1 MQVYPW
7 KPIEPLS
14 DIERGLKSEEIE
26 SLREAW
32 RDARSRLQE
41 SGPVNLKEFN
51 ERLVRRL
58 SIETGI
64 IEHLYELELG
74 TTETL
79 VAEGFLE
86 EHVSNA
92 STNIEPARLIDI
104 LRDHEAAITLVM
116 DGIGHQRDLTRG
128 FMHEIHAVLTR
139 NQLTY
144 TGVDQFGRRHE
155 VPLEPGKFKLN
166 PNNPTRPDGLVH
178 EYCPPEQV
186 DSEVDRLLDYLQ
198 SYKDEDPIVA
208 AAWFHHRFTQ
218 IHPYTDGNGRVARTL
233 TTLLL
238 LRSELF
244 PLVIDRSGRT
254 DYIKALE
261 SADGGDLQPLVSLF
275 VRLEKTAILQALSI
289 DADSEESY
297 QRSVTDAMIDA
308 LSDRFRQ
315 RSQKRQVDLS
325 QVNAKARDF
334 RGVAHTTIE
343 MTLERL
349 KVALAPLTAAD
360 VALFD
365 GGTDQGNPHWY
376 RWQIV
381 DAAQDAKSFA
391 NFEEDHYF
399 VKATIRTDQLRLSFV
414 VSCHHV
420 GRVPSGIMQAI
431 AFATL
436 ESVSNPDNDEGPRES
451 HIPCSLEPFVFSHR
465 TMVDQARDLFDHWLD
480 QCLAVAIK
488 EFSERV

>member
-289 DADSEESY
+289 DTDSEVSY
-297 QRSVTDAMIDA
+297 QS
-308 LSDRFRQ
+308 
-315 RSQKRQVDLS
+315 
-325 QVNAKARDF
+325 
-334 RGVAHTTIE
+334 
-343 MTLERL
+343 RL
-349 KVALAPLTAAD
+349 LT
-360 VALFD
+360 
-365 GGTDQGNPHWY
+365 
-376 RWQIV
+376 R
-381 DAAQDAKSFA
+381 
-391 NFEEDHYF
+391 
-399 VKATIRTDQLRLSFV
+399 
-414 VSCHHV
+414 
-420 GRVPSGIMQAI
+420 
-431 AFATL
+431 
-436 ESVSNPDNDEGPRES
+436 
-451 HIPCSLEPFVFSHR
+451 
-465 TMVDQARDLFDHWLD
+465 
-480 QCLAVAIK
+480 
-488 EFSERV
+488 

>member
-1 MQVYPW
+1 MQGYKW
-7 KPIEPLS
+7 APIEPLN
-14 DIERGLKSEEIE
+14 DKERGMRSDEIV

-32 RDARSRLQE
+32 LATRARLQE
-41 SGPVNLKEFN
+41 SGPANLDEFN
-51 ERLVRRL
+51 KRLVRRL

-64 IEHLYELELG
+64 IEHLYELDLG

-86 EHVSNA
+86 EHVSSA

-104 LRDHEAAITLVM
+104 LRDHESAVSLVM
-116 DGIGHQRDLTRG
+116 DGIGRQRELTRG
-128 FMHEIHAVLTR
+128 FMHEVHSVLTR
-139 NQLTY
+139 NQPTY
-144 TGVDQFGRRHE
+144 TAVDQFGNRHE
-155 VPLEPGKFKLN
+155 VPLESGKFKQN

-186 DSEVDRLLDYLQ
+186 DSEVDRLLGYLPG
-198 SYKDEDPIVA
+198 YVDEDPIVT

-238 LRSELF
+238 LRNELF

-254 DYIKALE
+254 EYIKALE
-261 SADGGDLQPLVSLF
+261 SADAGDLQPLVSLF
-275 VRLEKTAILQALSI
+275 VRLEKAAILQALSI

-325 QVNAKARDF
+325 QVNANARDF

-343 MTLERL
+343 RTLERL
-349 KVALAPLTAAD
+349 QDALAPLTAAD

-365 GGTDQGNPHWY
+365 GGTDHSNPHWY

-381 DAAQDAKSFA
+381 NAAQEAKSFA
-391 NFEEDHYF
+391 NFDEDHYF
-399 VKATIRTDQLRLSFV
+399 VKGTIRADQLRLSFV
-414 VSCHHV
+414 ISCHHV

-431 AFATL
+431 AFANL
-436 ESVSNPDNDEGPRES
+436 ESIGNSGDDEGPRES

-465 TMVDQARDLFDHWLD
+465 TKVEEARESFGHWLD